1 MTLRTLSYL
10 SLLVTFLTTLT
21 CSCIEDGFTSSP
33 SDQPEFSVDTLR
45 LGTVFTGE
53 GTATNRF
60 VVRNRHSKGL
70 SISSI
75 NLSGEAAEYFRLN
88 VDGMSGH
95 SFTDVEIRAKDS
107 IYIFVEATFPVHGM
121 IEEQLREATLD
132 FVTNGVQRSV
142 VLTASG
148 LDVNNISSII
158 INSDDSWTSAIPYRI
173 LDSIVVEEGATLC
186 LGEGVRVMLH
196 DGASMRIHG
205 RLTAKGT
212 PDNPVIIS
220 GDRTGNVVGQ
230 ISFDLMSRQ
239 WDGIYLTPDASA
251 NLEGVII
258 KNSCNGIVAENAS
271 LYLRNS
277 VLRNSGTTD
286 LLMRGGDVTAIGCEF
301 AEAGEHLVLLTGGT
315 HTFNHCTFANN
326 YLFASMR
333 GAAVLLRHLSPDK
346 ADPDMPDMPY
356 TTADFSNSII
366 YGLGGEVSPGDLSG
380 TAVTLRRCLLG
391 SKGSDDANFINC
403 LWETDP
409 LYRTVRNDYF
419 FDYRLLPDSPAINAA
434 DLSLTR
440 DDATTDRYGV
450 TRAAELG
457 AYAFDPSSLP
467 ESNK

>member
-1 MTLRTLSYL
+1 MALRTLSYL
-10 SLLVTFLTTLT
+10 SLLTTLLAIFT

-33 SDQPEFSVDTLR
+33 SDQPDFSVDTLR

-75 NLSGEAAEYFRLN
+75 SLSGEAADCFRLN
-88 VDGMSGH
+88 VDGMSGR
-95 SFTDVEIRAKDS
+95 SFSDVEIRAKDS

-148 LDVNNISSII
+148 LDVTNISTLII
-158 INSDDSWTSAIPYRI
+158 DSDESWSSAIPYRV
-173 LDSIVVEEGATLC
+173 LDSIVVEEGATLS
-186 LGEGVRVMLH
+186 LEEGVRVMLH
-196 DGASMRIHG
+196 DGASMRVHG
-205 RLTAKGT
+205 NLKAKGT

-239 WDGIYLTPDASA
+239 WDGIYLTPGASA
-251 NLEGVII
+251 NLDGVII
-258 KNSCNGIVAENAS
+258 KNSCNGVVAEDADI
-271 LYLRNS
+271 YLRNS

-286 LLMRGGDVTAIGCEF
+286 LLMVGGKVTAVGCEF
-301 AEAGEHLVLLTGGT
+301 SEAGEHLVLLAGGT

-333 GAAVLLRHLSPDK
+333 GAAVMLRHLSPDK
-346 ADPDMPDMPY
+346 AEPDLTDTPY
-356 TTADFSNSII
+356 TDADFSNCII
-366 YGLGGEVSPGDLSG
+366 YGLGGEVSPGNLTG
-380 TAVTLRRCLLG
+380 AAVTLRRCLLG
-391 SKGSDDANFINC
+391 SKGSDDDNFINC
-403 LWETDP
+403 LWESDP
-409 LYRTVRNDYF
+409 LYRTVRADYI
-419 FDYRLLPDSPAINAA
+419 FDYRLLPDSPAIQGA
-434 DLSLTR
+434 DRSLTR
-440 DDATTDRYGV
+440 DDATVDRYGV
-450 TRAAELG
+450 TRSAELG
-457 AYAFDPSSLP
+457 AYAFDPASLP
-467 ESNK
+467 ESEE